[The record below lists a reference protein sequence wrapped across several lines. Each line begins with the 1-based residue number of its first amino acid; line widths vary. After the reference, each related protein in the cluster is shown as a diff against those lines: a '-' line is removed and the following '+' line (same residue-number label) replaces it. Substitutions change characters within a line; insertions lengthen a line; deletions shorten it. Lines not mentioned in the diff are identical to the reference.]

1 MSFGARLRAL
11 RVANKMTQKEVSEK
25 TGIALRHYQDLEADN
40 HKPGVGGLVS
50 LAELFR
56 VSVDYM
62 LELDFARS
70 AGGEPSSYF
79 SMSDKR
85 PLVFVRTFSDME
97 EERAEVFRALTETE
111 CICTGLVA
119 MEAVRGDDGRKL
131 AERVIYESDYY
142 FMILSMPDGTYTDD
156 LMQAVRDEFAYVSNL
171 DRPAAVL
178 TRKPYVEVENPRTQA
193 LGEFFRETRPKVAV
207 FDHWRSLDDL
217 GKTVCRIALQL
228 RRRRP
233 PIGWIRGNGIT
244 REQLQRER
252 DLLERL
258 RELGE
263 RPL

>member
-11 RVANKMTQKEVSEK
+11 RVAKKMTQKEVSEK
-25 TGIALRHYQDLEADN
+25 TGIALRHYQDLEAGN

-50 LAELFR
+50 LAGLFR

-62 LELDFARS
+62 LELDIV
-70 AGGEPSSYF
+70 GGGDEPSSYL

-97 EERAEVFRALTETE
+97 EERAEVFRALIEAE

-119 MEAVRGDDGRKL
+119 MEAMRDEDGRKL
-131 AERVIYESDYY
+131 AERVIHESDYY
-142 FMILSMPDGTYTDD
+142 FMILSMSDGSYTDD
-156 LMQAVRDEFAYVSNL
+156 LMQAVRDEFACVANL

-178 TRKPYVEVENPRTQA
+178 TRRPYVEVENPRAMA
-193 LGEFFRETRPKVAV
+193 LGEFFRETRPKLAI
-207 FDHWRSLDDL
+207 FDQWRSLDEL
-217 GKTVCRIALQL
+217 GKSVCRIALQL

-258 RELGE
+258 RELEE
-263 RPL
+263 RAL